1 MGESLYG
8 RYVERTLINELL
20 LTANPDL
27 LDSLNQTQLK
37 ELVMHIVLLMRQINK
52 N

>member
-20 LTANPDL
+20 LKANPDL

-37 ELVMHIVLLMRQINK
+37 ELVMHIILLMR
-52 N
+52 

>member
-20 LTANPDL
+20 LTANSDL

-37 ELVMHIVLLMRQINK
+37 ELVMHIILLMRQINK